1 MEQTVNYLSIGTF
14 LTLRGETYE
23 IIRHNIEVSESGIST
38 LSLLLPVSAE
48 TGEDLGKD
56 PIAVNLD
63 MYDYIVH

>member
-14 LTLRGETYE
+14 ITFRGETFE
-23 IIRHNIEVSESGIST
+23 IIRHNIEVSDSGIST
-38 LSLLLPVSAE
+38 LSLLLPVDSE
-48 TGEDLGKD
+48 GSDLGKD

>member
-1 MEQTVNYLSIGTF
+1 MEQSVKYLAIGTF
-14 LTLRGETYE
+14 ITFRDEAYE
-23 IIRHNIEVSESGIST
+23 IIRHTIEVSDSGIST